1 MDKLEALIARI
12 EEDGQITKD
21 EINELND
28 VLLEDGKLD
37 DEERFLLNRLLAKL
51 QRGEL
56 KEV

>member
-1 MDKLEALIARI
+1 MDKLEALIERI

-28 VLLEDGKLD
+28 ALLEDGKLD
-37 DEERFLLNRLLAKL
+37 DEERVLLNRLLAKL

>member
-1 MDKLEALIARI
+1 MEKLEALIARI
-12 EEDGQITKD
+12 EQEGQITKD

-28 VLLEDGKLD
+28 ALLEGGGLT
-37 DEERFLLNRLLAKL
+37 DEDRALLNRLLAKL